1 MSYIHDHWDIVSS
14 LFVQHVELSMGALC
28 IALLIALPVG
38 VVASR
43 VPWLYGPVIG
53 ILDAVYTI
61 PSLAL
66 LAILVPIV
74 GIGREPALVA
84 LVAYAQLI
92 LVRNTVTGIR
102 GVDPSVV
109 EAARGM
115 GMSRFQILRK
125 VELPLALP
133 VIIAG
138 VRIATIAI
146 IGIGTVAA
154 YVDAGGLGTLL
165 FNGVSQDDPRQIEA
179 GALAIAVL
187 AIAVDLVLRV
197 VEWTAQS
204 LTGGTTRPA
213 RSPR

>member
-1 MSYIHDHWDIVSS
+1 
-14 LFVQHVELSMGALC
+14 
-28 IALLIALPVG
+28 
-38 VVASR
+38 
-43 VPWLYGPVIG
+43 
-53 ILDAVYTI
+53 
-61 PSLAL
+61 
-66 LAILVPIV
+66 
-74 GIGREPALVA
+74 VA

-187 AIAVDLVLRV
+187 AIAVDLVLRL

-213 RSPR
+213 RSSR